1 MLLSKV
7 NKEKMLTKPSPHPL
21 SSIAV
26 EISSPRKYRG
36 RRVEGDCEKHVEKV
50 LRFLSQLRPRIPP
63 LCLTLMAV
71 ILYLTSANCDRDQSA
86 FGPLLMYFCLFF
98 S

>member
-1 MLLSKV
+1 MQALMHL
-7 NKEKMLTKPSPHPL
+7 L
-21 SSIAV
+21 SSIAE
-26 EISSPRKYRG
+26 EISSPRKYRW
-36 RRVEGDCEKHVEKV
+36 RLVEGVCEEHAEKV
-50 LRFLSQLRPRIPP
+50 PRFLSQLRPRIPP
-63 LCLTLMAV
+63 LCRTLMAV